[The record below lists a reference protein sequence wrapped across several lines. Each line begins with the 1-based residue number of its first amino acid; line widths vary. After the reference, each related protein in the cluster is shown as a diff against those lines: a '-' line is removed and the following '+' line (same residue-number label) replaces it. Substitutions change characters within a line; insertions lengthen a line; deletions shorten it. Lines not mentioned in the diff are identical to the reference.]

1 MNERTKSATTTNTRD
16 QETATRTHESDT
28 ATRRRESEI
37 ATRTHAPKPAQTN
50 ARLISRIALI
60 LFSTLVALVCAE
72 ITMRVLDKPRAAV
85 SGWRAIYAAPAE
97 INQLGYRGQ
106 KIEYDD
112 DDFVV
117 LLVGDSQ
124 VEARACAFDA
134 MPERRL
140 EAHLSEAREATEAS
154 MTSKKRPKVD
164 AVTSNGARGRVRV
177 FSIGASGYGQ
187 DQELLA
193 VRDYFAR
200 FRADLVVLWETPIN
214 DLWNNVFP
222 TSFPADGT
230 SKPTFWLAG
239 GALHGASELIGQPIS
254 ETPKLKLTLLF
265 RKNFHWSRD
274 RTWEKFYPPS
284 YAPLVSAQGEPI
296 RDDWQQWY
304 DANARG
310 MRDENLANEK
320 SHLTIFLTPRSPRT
334 QYGLDLMHALISEMQ
349 RTSTSH
355 GARFVAFATDNP
367 RSEEST
373 HSEGLHT
380 LNGKLYRTSRAQ
392 YRANLADFNRGFLF
406 LSVPVSLEDW
416 KATPDDP
423 HLNARAT
430 DQVMTDLSKRLAPL
444 IRPTH

>member
-1 MNERTKSATTTNTRD
+1 MIDPPESATMRAPETTTHQREPKRTIAANERGTETSTSRRDPKTATT
-16 QETATRTHESDT
+16 
-28 ATRRRESEI
+28 
-37 ATRTHAPKPAQTN
+37 N
-50 ARLISRIALI
+50 AHLVSRLVLV
-60 LFSTLVALVCAE
+60 LLSTLVALACAE
-72 ITMRVLDKPRAAV
+72 IAMRVLDKPRAAV

-97 INQLGYRGQ
+97 INQLGYRGRQ
-106 KIEYDD
+106 IEYNE

-134 MPERRL
+134 MPEHSL
-140 EAHLSEAREATEAS
+140 ESHLNEAGGFRQS
-154 MTSKKRPKVD
+154 LPGS
-164 AVTSNGARGRVRV
+164 GHVRV
-177 FSIGASGYGQ
+177 FSVGASGYGQ

-193 VRDYFAR
+193 VRDYFAHY
-200 FRADLVVLWETPIN
+200 RADLVVLWETPIN

-239 GALHGASELIGQPIS
+239 GELRGASELIGQPIS
-254 ETPKLKLTLLF
+254 ETPRLKLTLLF

-284 YAPLVSAQGEPI
+284 YAPVADAHGEPVK
-296 RDDWQQWY
+296 DDWQQWY
-304 DANARG
+304 DTNARG

-320 SHLTIFLTPRSPRT
+320 SHLSIFLTPRSPRT
-334 QYGLDLMHALISEMQ
+334 QYGLDLMRALISEMQ
-349 RTSTSH
+349 RESSSH
-355 GARFVAFATDNP
+355 GARFLAFATDNP

-392 YRANLADFNRGFLF
+392 YRANLADFNRGFDF
-406 LSVPVSLEDW
+406 LSIPVTLEDW

-430 DQVMTDLSKRLAPL
+430 DQVMNDLAQRLAPL
-444 IRPTH
+444 IRPAR